1 MQTLDGKPL
10 AASNFSAAFFPFEN
24 ESLSKFAKELVQ
36 RMQYIPNS
44 LHCLPD
50 ESDTLGTACLS
61 TLSLSIPSG
70 QTEPLSL
77 LSQTFHLSIRITLH
91 VCKRPLEGSE

>member
-44 LHCLPD
+44 NLHLPNAQ
-50 ESDTLGTACLS
+50 L
-61 TLSLSIPSG
+61 
-70 QTEPLSL
+70 
-77 LSQTFHLSIRITLH
+77 
-91 VCKRPLEGSE
+91 